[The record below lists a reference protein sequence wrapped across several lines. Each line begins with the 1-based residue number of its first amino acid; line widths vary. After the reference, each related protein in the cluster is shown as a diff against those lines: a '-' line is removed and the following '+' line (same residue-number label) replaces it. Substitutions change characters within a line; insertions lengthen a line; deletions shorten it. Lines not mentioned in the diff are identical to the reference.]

1 MKNTELCVSICKYDP
16 NFLNGQVCIGC
27 FREQHEIINWHKM
40 SIKEKKVAQEDIIK
54 RKMKYEGKK

>member
-1 MKNTELCVSICKYDP
+1 
-16 NFLNGQVCIGC
+16 VCIGC

-40 SIKEKKVAQEDIIK
+40 STKEKKVAQKDIIK